1 MGLGFSCLGFSAV
14 PWITSTVISCF
25 SAAACNLGCKSCN
38 CNNSIATRVGYAIIF
53 LINSMLAWLMLSDW
67 AIKHLEKITHLHLSC
82 PEGTCYGVLAVHRV
96 CFALSLF
103 HLIIGLLVIKVNS
116 TRDKRASIQ
125 NGWWGPKVIF
135 WIFLLVISFFIPNEF
150 FVFWSSSVSLIGAAI
165 FILVGLIILVDF
177 VHSWSE
183 SCIEKW
189 QEEDKELWKYILIGS
204 TLFFFIAS
212 IVLTGI
218 MYKFFGGS
226 GCHTNQFFITFNL
239 ILCVIGTILSIHPI
253 IQEKN
258 SRSGLSQSSM
268 VVFYCTY
275 LILSAVVNEPHDDN
289 DGNNISGSDYDDN
302 SPVCN
307 PLLKTAN
314 SARTTTVIIGAFFT
328 FIAVAYSTSRAATD
342 INSFITKSDYHP
354 INTATA
360 VPLTTNQSNG
370 NMRSDSLL
378 AAVESGYAFLKIII
392 IWRCVC
398 VYTH

>member
-82 PEGTCYGVLAVHRV
+82 PEGTCYGVLAVV
-96 CFALSLF
+96 
-103 HLIIGLLVIKVNS
+103 GTK
-116 TRDKRASIQ
+116 T
-125 NGWWGPKVIF
+125 
-135 WIFLLVISFFIPNEF
+135 
-150 FVFWSSSVSLIGAAI
+150 AI

-328 FIAVAYSTSRAATD
+328 FIAVAYSTSRAATE

-378 AAVESGYAFLKIII
+378 AAVESGSLTSVWVKI
-392 IWRCVC
+392 VC
-398 VYTH
+398 SWICILLYFWSLVAPVLLPERFEV

>member
-53 LINSMLAWLMLSDW
+53 LINSM
-67 AIKHLEKITHLHLSC
+67 
-82 PEGTCYGVLAVHRV
+82 VHRV

-116 TRDKRASIQ
+116 T
-125 NGWWGPKVIF
+125 P
-135 WIFLLVISFFIPNEF
+135 
-150 FVFWSSSVSLIGAAI
+150 AI

-378 AAVESGYAFLKIII
+378 AAVESGSLTSVWVKI
-392 IWRCVC
+392 VC
-398 VYTH
+398 SWICILLYFWSLVAPVLLPERFEV